1 MLLFSWNF
9 ATSGILKGRF
19 MIPFFAL
26 PFFIILDR
34 FVILFV
40 MLFYMSLVNE
50 SYEINYSDRKR
61 EVKILFIMFNFQ
73 HRTILMKIDKD
84 ILVRKVSELLRV

>member
-1 MLLFSWNF
+1 
-9 ATSGILKGRF
+9 
-19 MIPFFAL
+19 MISFFAL

-61 EVKILFIMFNFQ
+61 EVKILFVMFNFQ
-73 HRTILMKIDKD
+73 HRTILMKMDKD

>member
-1 MLLFSWNF
+1 
-9 ATSGILKGRF
+9 

-61 EVKILFIMFNFQ
+61 EVKILFVMFNFQ
-73 HRTILMKIDKD
+73 HRTILMKMDKD
-84 ILVRKVSELLRV
+84 ILVRKVSEPLRV

>member
-9 ATSGILKGRF
+9 ATSGILKDRF

-61 EVKILFIMFNFQ
+61 EVKILFVMFNFQ
-73 HRTILMKIDKD
+73 HRTILMKMDKD

>member
-9 ATSGILKGRF
+9 ATSGILKDRF
-19 MIPFFAL
+19 MVAFFAL

-61 EVKILFIMFNFQ
+61 EVRILFVMFNFQ
-73 HRTILMKIDKD
+73 HRTILMKMDKD